1 MFDLQYIP
9 PKYYN
14 FYRQIPQD
22 HNHNQKYY
30 SEFNTTIFYVYSDQN
45 DCAETQTING

>member
-14 FYRQIPQD
+14 FYRQIPLGPQS
-22 HNHNQKYY
+22 QPEILFRILLQQF
-30 SEFNTTIFYVYSDQN
+30 SMFSDQN